1 MQAKWLRPP
10 GLACKVDDAPSSLR
24 PRAQLLSPSIAVG
37 DQSISHQPSGH
48 GRTWID
54 QPSANTGHSI
64 PPHARQSSSISPS
77 VTQSPPPFSSTT
89 TGYSFFLLHSTIP
102 FFLQAQRSDLT
113 KLLPTH
119 ERSRTLVTRSCLSS
133 YCNARVDPSPEPLFC
148 SHGPSIIRLDW
159 ALAID

>member
-77 VTQSPPPFSSTT
+77 VAITLLFDY
-89 TGYSFFLLHSTIP
+89 YSFFLLHSTVP

-113 KLLPTH
+113 KLRAIQDASDKIVFVVMVSSIAMHGSIHL
-119 ERSRTLVTRSCLSS
+119 RSLSFVLMDHRSFGSTGL
-133 YCNARVDPSPEPLFC
+133 
-148 SHGPSIIRLDW
+148 
-159 ALAID
+159 